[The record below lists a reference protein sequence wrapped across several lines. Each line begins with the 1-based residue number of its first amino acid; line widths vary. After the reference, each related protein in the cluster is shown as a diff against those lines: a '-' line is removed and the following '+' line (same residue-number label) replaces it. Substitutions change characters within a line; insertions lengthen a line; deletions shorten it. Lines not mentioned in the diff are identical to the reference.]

1 MVDATQYPVKQS
13 EGIMINAEYIK
24 IQLIL
29 KLSRIELSNS
39 ELMDDIRLI
48 GKDIDRT
55 GFLIE
60 LNKDSSFKND
70 IRIAKLAESLRNI
83 LITFAAFNQ
92 HIETIGQKNSLG
104 YAQG

>member
-1 MVDATQYPVKQS
+1 MDYL
-13 EGIMINAEYIK
+13 K

-48 GKDIDRT
+48 DKDIDRT
-55 GFLIE
+55 GLIIE
-60 LNKDSSFKND
+60 LEKNISLGKDV
-70 IRIAKLAESLRNI
+70 RIKKLAESLRNI

-92 HIETIGQKNSLG
+92 HIERVGQKNSLG